1 MLRKIR
7 LLQLKYRDNIELGKS
22 IYIGRG
28 WKIEAAGKLIIGDY
42 CSLQDKGWISFA
54 NAAAKLQIGP
64 SSYIGNHF
72 LASVGGCVDIAE
84 KVMISDRVFIGD
96 VNHEF
101 KDTSTP
107 IIDQGMSTPQMV
119 KIGRGSWIGVGSC
132 ILPGVTIG
140 RNCVVAASSVVT
152 QSVPDHSVVAG
163 NPAKIIKSLSNESS
177 DSY

>member
-64 SSYIGNHF
+64 PLTLEII
-72 LASVGGCVDIAE
+72 LASVGGCVNIAE
-84 KVMISDRVFIGD
+84 KVMISDRVFISD

-107 IIDQGMSTPQMV
+107 IIDQG
-119 KIGRGSWIGVGSC
+119 KALRKW
-132 ILPGVTIG
+132 
-140 RNCVVAASSVVT
+140 
-152 QSVPDHSVVAG
+152 
-163 NPAKIIKSLSNESS
+163 
-177 DSY
+177 